1 MNKLARKTG
10 KNKGRKALYSPMW
23 CRSATNTAKRNQR
36 KIKAIGKGKS

>member
-1 MNKLARKTG
+1 MIDTAKHG

-36 KIKAIGKGKS
+36 KIKAIGKGKL